1 MGIAIQTLRS
11 SDAGAVDVDRLTPR
25 QAEVLRLLAKGWT
38 NAQIADEL
46 FLSRRTVHAHIREI
60 FRKLHL
66 SNRSAAT
73 RYAMEHGLA

>member
-1 MGIAIQTLRS
+1 MGSVIQTVRIGHV
-11 SDAGAVDVDRLTPR
+11 GAVGVNHLTAR

-38 NAQIADEL
+38 NAQIADQL

-60 FRKLHL
+60 FRKLDL

-73 RYAMEHGLA
+73 RYAIEHGLA